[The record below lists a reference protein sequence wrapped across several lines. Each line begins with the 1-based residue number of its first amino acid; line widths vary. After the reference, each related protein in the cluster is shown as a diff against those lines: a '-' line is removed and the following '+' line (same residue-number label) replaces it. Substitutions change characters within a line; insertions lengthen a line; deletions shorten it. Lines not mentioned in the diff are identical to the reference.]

1 MTIIA
6 FMGMIALVLLSMLG
20 ASFLG
25 KVGGVEGMPR
35 LRESLL
41 ARHGVSVEDPDSLKL
56 RPLHDGEGEQTR
68 RGMLLRFRPIDDVAR
83 SPERTQKLMR
93 SMAYQIYSQPKWCK
107 RLDFVE
113 VVAEA
118 DEGETRR
125 RFTKDEALTT
135 IGGRTTGSRRSEPRK
150 VERPEPMPSKPETR
164 KPEPGTV
171 ENGRV
176 ETGE

>member
-41 ARHGVSVEDPDSLKL
+41 ARHGVSVEDPESLRL
-56 RPLHDGEGEQTR
+56 RPLLVGEGAQTR
-68 RGMLLRFRPIDDVAR
+68 RGILLRFRPIDDVAR
-83 SPERTQKLMR
+83 SPERTQRLMR

-118 DEGETRR
+118 GEGETRR

-135 IGGRTTGSRRSEPRK
+135 IGGRRAEPSAVRSRRTELGKAEPR
-150 VERPEPMPSKPETR
+150 T
-164 KPEPGTV
+164 
-171 ENGRV
+171 NGS
-176 ETGE
+176 GE